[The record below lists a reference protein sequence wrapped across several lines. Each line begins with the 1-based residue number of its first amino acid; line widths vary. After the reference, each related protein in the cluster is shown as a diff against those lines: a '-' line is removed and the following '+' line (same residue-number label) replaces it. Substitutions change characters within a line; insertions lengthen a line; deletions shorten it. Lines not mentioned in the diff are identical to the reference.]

1 MVEKWRERSTYGKL
15 LYNKILR
22 LERRFQKENNKDN
35 PKKKEADKPLESPN
49 IDTLNALAAKI
60 GYLVQIALQ
69 NLSAIEE
76 KEEIEEL
83 RRLQNNVESQ
93 AAAKERTAKTE
104 PNPTYLRG

>member
-1 MVEKWRERSTYGKL
+1 MAEKWRERSTYGKL

-22 LERRFQKENNKDN
+22 LERRFQQENNKDKFD
-35 PKKKEADKPLESPN
+35 KKKPEKKLESPN
-49 IDTLNALAAKI
+49 IDTLNTLAAKI

-76 KEEIEEL
+76 KEELEEL
-83 RRLQNNVESQ
+83 RRIQSNVESQ

-104 PNPTYLRG
+104 LNPTYLRG

>member
-22 LERRFQKENNKDN
+22 LERRFRKENNKDN
-35 PKKKEADKPLESPN
+35 PKKKDKDKPLESPN
-49 IDTLNALAAKI
+49 IETLNALASRI

-76 KEEIEEL
+76 KEELDEL
-83 RRLQNNVESQ
+83 RRIQSDVESET
-93 AAAKERTAKTE
+93 AAQERTAKE
-104 PNPTYLRG
+104 NPNPTYLRG

>member
-35 PKKKEADKPLESPN
+35 PRKKDNNKPLESPN

-76 KEEIEEL
+76 KEELDEL
-83 RRLQNNVESQ
+83 RRIQSNVESQ
-93 AAAKERTAKTE
+93 AAAKERAAKTE

>member
-1 MVEKWRERSTYGKL
+1 MAEKWRERSTYGKL

-35 PKKKEADKPLESPN
+35 PKKKSPDKPMESPN

-60 GYLVQIALQ
+60 GYLVQIALT

-76 KEEIEEL
+76 KEELDEL
-83 RRLQNNVESQ
+83 RRIQSNVENQ